1 MNNEREQKERGIT
14 LIALVVTIIVLIIL
28 AGVSINMLVGDNG
41 IIPQTQTAK
50 TQTEQATLKE
60 KLDMIVLERELNVS
74 LSSTVEED
82 ETDVFLEMM
91 GDKEITQED
100 IDSFNEIL
108 QSYGKQLT
116 AINNASDIQKI
127 GTEGN
132 YPLDGLYVLLQDV
145 SLQGQDWTPIGTEE
159 EPFTGVLNGNNKTID
174 GLTLTNPEMNAGL
187 FGVNSGSVKNVEL
200 TNTSVSSAHTF
211 VGGITGQNNGL
222 IENCHVQSG
231 AISSTGND
239 MVADRVTGENR
250 NGGSRVGGICGQNND
265 GGIIQNCTNEVEV
278 TAGYRLVGGIC
289 GYSLGG
295 DIINCENRGEVH
307 GTYQVGGIV
316 GYINTTS
323 SSIDKVQN
331 CYYLNT
337 STTKAVGNIST
348 IDTTSSRTSD
358 EIKNLAETLGDAF
371 KNSTE
376 GDGYPKLNWEE

>member
-60 KLDMIVLERELNVS
+60 KLDMIALERELNVS

-231 AISSTGND
+231 TISSTGND

-278 TAGYRLVGGIC
+278 AAGYRLVGGIC

>member
-316 GYINTTS
+316 GNLGGLS
-323 SSIDKVQN
+323 KD
-331 CYYLNT
+331 
-337 STTKAVGNIST
+337 NISYVKNCKNYGEITQISGTEALNIAT
-348 IDTTSSRTSD
+348 IGRNYRNMLSICS
-358 EIKNLAETLGDAF
+358 G
-371 KNSTE
+371 
-376 GDGYPKLNWEE
+376 G

>member
-41 IIPQTQTAK
+41 IIPQTQTGK

-60 KLDMIVLERELNVS
+60 KLDMIALERELNVS

-231 AISSTGND
+231 TISSTGND

-278 TAGYRLVGGIC
+278 AAGYRLVGGIC

>member
-307 GTYQVGGIV
+307 GTYQVGGVV

>member
-14 LIALVVTIIVLIIL
+14 LIALVVTIIVLVIL

-231 AISSTGND
+231 TISSTGND

-307 GTYQVGGIV
+307 GTYQVGGVV

>member
-231 AISSTGND
+231 TISSTGND

-307 GTYQVGGIV
+307 GTYQVGGVV

>member
-41 IIPQTQTAK
+41 IIPQTQTGK

-60 KLDMIVLERELNVS
+60 KLDMIALERELNVS

-100 IDSFNEIL
+100 IDSFNETL
-108 QSYGKQLT
+108 QRYGKELT

-231 AISSTGND
+231 TISSTGND

-278 TAGYRLVGGIC
+278 AAGYRLVGGIC

>member
-14 LIALVVTIIVLIIL
+14 LIALVVTIIVLFIL

-41 IIPQTQTAK
+41 IIPQTQTGK

-60 KLDMIVLERELNVS
+60 KLDMIALERELNVS

-100 IDSFNEIL
+100 IDSFNETL
-108 QSYGKQLT
+108 QRYGKELT

-231 AISSTGND
+231 TISSTGND

-278 TAGYRLVGGIC
+278 AAGYRLVGGIC